1 MNRSVKN
8 GESQMSLQL
17 QPGDLGKISVKLDFG
32 ADGKVQGT
40 VVADNPK
47 TLEML
52 QKDSRSLERAL
63 QDAGLRA
70 ESGSLE
76 FSLSGRESQ
85 NNTGQTAD
93 GTGNG
98 AGDGMISANNEGGE
112 IVDIGAITETYY
124 ITPSGVNI
132 RV

>member
-1 MNRSVKN
+1 
-8 GESQMSLQL
+8 MSLQL
-17 QPGDLGKISVKLDFG
+17 QPTDLGKISVKLDFG

-70 ESGSLE
+70 EPGSLE
-76 FSLSGRESQ
+76 FSLSGRESR
-85 NNTGQTAD
+85 NNAGQTAD
-93 GTGNG
+93 GTGLRAGEGTISTGDEG
-98 AGDGMISANNEGGE
+98 AE
-112 IVDIGAITETYY
+112 IVDIGAISETYY
-124 ITPSGVNI
+124 ITPTGVNI